1 MNITHWQDSEVVLK
15 KWGIL
20 PIDNVPKDV
29 IDYLNNNVS
38 DEHANSILAGHIKE
52 EYSYKDWPPFVENFI
67 LSNINSEEPTLG
79 QWLGKNKTLSKN
91 VPLYLKSL
99 WVNFQKKHE
108 FNPLHDHTGLFS
120 FIIFLKIPYNLE
132 DEDKFFPQPAGDYST
147 SRLSFVLTDYLGDV
161 FELKLNVDKSFE
173 NKMIMFPSP
182 LKHMVYPFY
191 STDEH
196 RVTVSGNI
204 SLLVE

>member
-1 MNITHWQDSEVVLK
+1 MNMTHWQDSITALE
-15 KWGIL
+15 KWGL
-20 PIDNVPKDV
+20 QPINDVPKDV

-38 DEHANSILAGHIKE
+38 DKKANSILAGHIKE

-67 LSNINSEEPTLG
+67 LSKIDGPVLN
-79 QWLGKNKTLSKN
+79 QWIGKNKTLSKD

-99 WVNFQKKHE
+99 WINFQKKHE
-108 FNPLHDHTGLFS
+108 FNPVHDHTGILS
-120 FIIFLKIPYNLE
+120 FIIFLKIPYTLE
-132 DEDKFFPQPAGDYST
+132 DEDRFFPTPAGDYST
-147 SRLSFVLTDYLGDV
+147 SRLSFLLTDYLGDI

-173 NKMIMFPSP
+173 NKMIIFPSP